1 MSYGKLLVF
10 AAFAGAAYF
19 LFATEKGEE
28 LRGELGDAAED
39 WGDKLSELA
48 EKASCSA
55 KDLKK
60 LVSREVSGLSDEARD
75 RIASIIDEGMKSGKK
90 LKKAAESAMA

>member
-28 LRGELGDAAED
+28 LREDIGDAAGD

-48 EKASCSA
+48 EKASCSVN
-55 KDLKK
+55 DLKK
-60 LVSREVSGLSDEARD
+60 LVSRQVSGLSDEARD
-75 RIASIIDEGMKSGKK
+75 RISAIIDEGMSSGKK
-90 LKKAAESAMA
+90 MKKAAASAL